1 MNTSIPRISR
11 DELLAQINNPQP
23 GFRLVE
29 ALAAQYYAEAHIPG
43 ALNMPL
49 DDVEVLVPQLLPD
62 KEAPVVTYCAS
73 GACENSALAREHLV
87 RLGYQNVR
95 EYHEGKK
102 DWIGAGLP
110 VEREAVPVTH

>member
-11 DELLAQINNPQP
+11 EELLAQINNPES

-29 ALAAQYYAEAHIPG
+29 ALPGQYYAEAHLPG

-49 DDVEVLVPQLLPD
+49 DDIDVLAPQVLPD
-62 KEAPVVTYCAS
+62 KTALVVTYCAS
-73 GACENSALAREHLV
+73 DSCENSALAAEHLL
-87 RLGYQNVR
+87 RLGYRNVR
-95 EYHEGKK
+95 EYYEGKK

-110 VEREAVPVTH
+110 VEREPAPVTR

>member
-1 MNTSIPRISR
+1 MNTSVPRISR

-29 ALAAQYYAEAHIPG
+29 ALPAQYYAEAHIPG

-73 GACENSALAREHLV
+73 GPCENSALAADHLI
-87 RLGYQNVR
+87 RLGYRNVR
-95 EYHEGKK
+95 EYYEGKK
-102 DWIGAGLP
+102 DWIEAGLP
-110 VEREAVPVTH
+110 VEREAAPVRR

>member
-11 DELLAQINNPQP
+11 QELLAQINDPEP

-29 ALAAQYYAEAHIPG
+29 ALPPQYYAEAHIPG
-43 ALNMPL
+43 ALNIPL
-49 DDVEVLVPQLLPD
+49 DDIEVLAPQLLPN
-62 KEAPVVTYCAS
+62 KAAPVVTYCAS

-87 RLGYQNVR
+87 RLGYRNVR

-102 DWIGAGLP
+102 DWIEAGLP
-110 VEREAVPVTH
+110 VEREAVPVTR